1 MQTVLIVDDIAENLY
16 YLEMLLKGNGFE
28 VRSAINGVDALESA
42 RKTPPDLIIS
52 DILMPVMDGYML
64 CREWRSDGQLK
75 QIPFIFYTATF
86 VEKKDEQ
93 LALDLGADRFVIK
106 PQEPETLLMII
117 HDLFAKYAEKNNFP
131 ATITAGNEKELLAD
145 YGEALYRKLIKKMAD
160 LENINTELHKKSQE
174 IEQFIYTV
182 SHDLRSPLVTIKTF
196 TGYVKED
203 IKNNNSERITQDLQF
218 INSAADKM
226 KILLDE
232 LLEMSRIGRIENPAI
247 EISFREIVAQTLEIL
262 AGLISE
268 HKVEI
273 IVDETDLTLLG
284 DRILFCKIWENLI
297 ENAIKYSCKDRPS
310 RIELGFNRMDREV
323 IFFVRDNGIGIEP
336 AYHNKIFGMFEKL
349 DPKSD
354 GIGLGLS
361 MVKRAVES
369 HGGNI
374 RVESNGSGE
383 GSCFYFSLPRSVVQ
397 V

>member
-1 MQTVLIVDDIAENLY
+1 MQSILIVDDIAENLY
-16 YLEMLLKGNGFE
+16 YLEVLLKGNGFE